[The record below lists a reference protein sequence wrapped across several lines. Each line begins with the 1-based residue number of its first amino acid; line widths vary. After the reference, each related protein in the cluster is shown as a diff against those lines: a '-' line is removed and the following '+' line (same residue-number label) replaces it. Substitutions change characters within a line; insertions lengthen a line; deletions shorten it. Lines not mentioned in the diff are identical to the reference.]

1 MLTSF
6 ASGTMFGSRYG
17 SGRPWLVALH
27 GWARTHSD
35 FDGVFGRSSADGP
48 EDALAVDLPGFG
60 ATPAPPVGWGSAE
73 YAASLEPLL
82 AEVAADLGGPVV
94 VVGHSFGGRVA
105 AVVAASRPDLVKGLV
120 LTGVPLLRREG
131 PRPAPAVAYRVART
145 ANRMGLIGDARMEM
159 FRRRYGSADYR
170 RATGT
175 VRDSFVRLVN
185 EDYRD
190 VLANISCPVELVWG
204 SRDDQVPLEVARR
217 VAEMVPTAAL
227 TECEGVGHLLPLEDP
242 ARLRAAAVRLR

>member
-6 ASGTMFGSRYG
+6 ASGTIFGSRHG

-35 FDGVFGRSSADGP
+35 FDGVFGESAPNGP
-48 EDALAVDLPGFG
+48 EDAVALDLPGFG
-60 ATPAPPVGWGSAE
+60 ATPAPPVAWGSAE

-82 AEVAADLGGPVV
+82 AEASSEWGGPLV

-105 AVVAASRPDLVKGLV
+105 AAFAASRPDLVRGLV

-131 PRPAPAVAYRVART
+131 PRPAPAAAYRVART
-145 ANRMGLIGDARMEM
+145 AHRIGLIGDARMES

-175 VRDSFVRLVN
+175 VRESFVRLVN

-190 VLANISCPVELVWG
+190 VLARIDCPVELVWG
-204 SRDDQVPLEVARR
+204 SRDDQVPVEVARR
-217 VAEMVPTAAL
+217 VAEMVPTAKL
-227 TECEGVGHLLPLEDP
+227 TECEGVGHLLPLEAP
-242 ARLRAAAVRLR
+242 AELRAAAVRLK